1 MSMFQYCRNIG
12 HNIRAMATSAPVIRF
27 LDMPNGKKIAY
38 EKVEGSAEMP
48 TVMFVPGFMSGKDG
62 DKPKHLRDYCIK
74 KNYTFVRYD
83 PTCIG
88 DSLGDW
94 TSLEFEDWVENA
106 GNVLDHLGSD
116 KTIVIGSSMGGWI
129 SLWLGSQEK
138 YKKKITSMMVI
149 APAVNFL
156 RPFYAEML
164 KNLPKEAQDTLEKG
178 EIFQYQDEYGIKP
191 LKKSFAENSAK
202 FELDLSRPIEID
214 CPVKILHGVGDA
226 TINYKNS
233 LVIMEKIKSGDVELI
248 YRKQAE
254 HRFSDDCSLKLLEN
268 CLDRVIIDE

>member
-1 MSMFQYCRNIG
+1 MGSMFQYCRNIG

-38 EKVEGSAEMP
+38 EKVEGSADMP

-62 DKPKHLRDYCIK
+62 DKPRHLRDYCIK

-106 GNVLDHLGSD
+106 GNVLDNLGSD
-116 KTIVIGSSMGGWI
+116 KNIVIGSSMGGWI

-178 EIFQYQDEYGIKP
+178 EVNKWTSMP
-191 LKKSFAENSAK
+191 SFLIILPITSRYSNTKTSTGSN
-202 FELDLSRPIEID
+202 LSRNLLL
-214 CPVKILHGVGDA
+214 KIPQ
-226 TINYKNS
+226 S
-233 LVIMEKIKSGDVELI
+233 LNWI
-248 YRKQAE
+248 
-254 HRFSDDCSLKLLEN
+254 
-268 CLDRVIIDE
+268 CLDQLKSIVQSRFCMVLAMPPSIIRTLWGSWR